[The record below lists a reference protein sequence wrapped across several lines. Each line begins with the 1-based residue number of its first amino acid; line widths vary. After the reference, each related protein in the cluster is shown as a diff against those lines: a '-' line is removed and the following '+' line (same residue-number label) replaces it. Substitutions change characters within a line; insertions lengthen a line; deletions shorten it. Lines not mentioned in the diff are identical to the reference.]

1 MGHLGFSYVGLVFL
15 LMLMVPNLVW
25 TKHKPVDYNSQGEN
39 KVLLA
44 FERVGQVCVTCT
56 SLMFSNFNIHGWS
69 IWNLWLIMSGLL
81 MILYELW
88 WVRYFKSKKN
98 MKDFYSSLFAIPV
111 SGATL
116 PVAAFFLLVDIRKSN
131 LANDFSCN
139 FGNWPYRYSFAVPK
153 RNFITLS
160 LK

>member
-15 LMLMVPNLVW
+15 LMLMVPNLIW
-25 TKHKPVDYNSQGEN
+25 TKHKPVDYNNQGEN

-88 WVRYFKSKKN
+88 WVRYFKSKRS

-116 PVAAFFLLVDIRKSN
+116 PVAAFF
-131 LANDFSCN
+131 AC
-139 FGNWPYRYSFAVPK
+139 RY
-153 RNFITLS
+153 TEE
-160 LK
+160 